1 MNGADAIINK
11 ILSQADERAARIAEE
26 NQEKCSGMLAN
37 EKKKAEAERQRMLA
51 QAKGDAGE
59 LIRRRKSVA
68 LLENK
73 KAMLKMKQEMLDE
86 VFAKAADDLVADR
99 SLYRR
104 TMLQIIAVAN
114 ISGDEILCPSNADK
128 EIFDQAF
135 VDEINSVRAAAGKK
149 SVIAMGPAAEVSH
162 GFILKKGYMEMN
174 YGIDA
179 VMRYAHSALQAEVA
193 KILF

>member
-11 ILSQADERAARIAEE
+11 ILTQAEERAAHIAEE
-26 NQEKCSGMLAN
+26 NKEKCSVMLAN
-37 EKKKAEAERQRMLA
+37 EKKKAEAERRHMLA
-51 QAKGDAGE
+51 QAESDAAE

-73 KAMLKMKQEMLDE
+73 KAMLKMQQEMLDE
-86 VFAKAADDLVADR
+86 VFSKAADDLVADR
-99 SLYRR
+99 SLYRS
-104 TMLQIIAVAN
+104 TMLQIIADASL
-114 ISGDEILCPSNADK
+114 SGDEVLCPSNADND
-128 EIFDQAF
+128 IFDQAF
-135 VDEINSVRAAAGKK
+135 VDEVNSKRTAEGKK
-149 SVIAMGPAAEVSH
+149 SELTVGPACEINH

>member
-1 MNGADAIINK
+1 MNGADAITNK
-11 ILSQADERAARIAEE
+11 ILTQAEERAAHIAEE
-26 NQEKCSGMLAN
+26 NKEKCSVMLAN
-37 EKKKAEAERQRMLA
+37 EKKKAEAERRHMLA
-51 QAKGDAGE
+51 QAESDAAE

-73 KAMLKMKQEMLDE
+73 KAMLKMQQEMLDE
-86 VFAKAADDLVADR
+86 VFSKAADELVSDKN
-99 SLYRR
+99 LYRR
-104 TMLQIIAVAN
+104 TMLQIIACAN
-114 ISGDEILCPSNADK
+114 ISGDEMLCPSNADK

-135 VDEINSVRAAAGKK
+135 VDEINSIRISDGKK
-149 SVIAMGPAAEVSH
+149 SAITMGPPSEISH
-162 GFILKKGYMEMN
+162 GFVLKKGYMEMN